1 MYFLK
6 ELRHLENKGQKEQS
20 QFFSSLHKGKAGYT
34 MQEEQETKLQGKR
47 YLVFGKLGPRTCSLL
62 FLVHT
67 RRTGSD
73 CYAPSLDP
81 LIIYGYLSNFYI

>member
-1 MYFLK
+1 
-6 ELRHLENKGQKEQS
+6 
-20 QFFSSLHKGKAGYT
+20 
-34 MQEEQETKLQGKR
+34 MQEEQETMLQGKR

-81 LIIYGYLSNFYI
+81 LIIYGYLSNGQPALLCTVELLVTWSGQGSEVTPSLRANRSRV